1 MIVQPNFS
9 QKEIL
14 SFLNEEIKKDFSF
27 KEEDF
32 LFKIKN
38 YHKISIVNYLG
49 LITMHIKFYDKQN
62 EIAKITY
69 FCQKSPDK
77 FGLYIYD
84 AIYYQI
90 TKKEN
95 IILSQNNFREWLM
108 NISEFSEWL
117 IWNQV

>member
-14 SFLNEEIKKDFSF
+14 SFLKEEIK
-27 KEEDF
+27 EDF

-38 YHKISIVNYLG
+38 YHKVFILNYLG
-49 LITMHIKFYDKQN
+49 LVTIHINFYDKQN
-62 EIAKITY
+62 EIAKIIY

-84 AIYYQI
+84 ARYYQI
-90 TKKEN
+90 TKGGT
-95 IILSQNNFREWLM
+95 IILLQNDFREWLM
-108 NISEFSEWL
+108 NISEFSEWS